1 VRNRGRVRVSTDH
14 SVDFVLREG
23 RVAALNFRRMQPGC
37 VGGDARL
44 LPTRLAS
51 MNGFGQDELACIS
64 ARLGR
69 GTVTRT
75 IINPA
80 NGNEADRIAAEAHRL
95 FVSPSVQRLWHTR
108 IAHLAHTDERA

>member
-1 VRNRGRVRVSTDH
+1 
-14 SVDFVLREG
+14 
-23 RVAALNFRRMQPGC
+23 
-37 VGGDARL
+37 
-44 LPTRLAS
+44 
-51 MNGFGQDELACIS
+51 MNGLGQDELVSVHIGS
-64 ARLGR
+64 R